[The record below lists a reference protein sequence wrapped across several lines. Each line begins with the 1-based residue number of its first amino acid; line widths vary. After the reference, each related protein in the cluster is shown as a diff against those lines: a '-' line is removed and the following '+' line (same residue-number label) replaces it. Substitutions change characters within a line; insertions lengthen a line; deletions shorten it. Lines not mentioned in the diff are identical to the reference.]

1 MGKLGL
7 FFGLLQSWAG
17 NRLPRLNNQFS
28 TGIGM
33 RTAYIV
39 IGSRQ
44 TWAGETLLFVF
55 LLYTPETRQR
65 LAWCF

>member
-17 NRLPRLNNQFS
+17 NRLPRLNNQFL

-39 IGSRQ
+39 IGSRKHVRDWPGVSDVLRHVMF
-44 TWAGETLLFVF
+44 TS
-55 LLYTPETRQR
+55 
-65 LAWCF
+65 